1 MTRSLVFLV
10 AAFSIVAQTPE
21 IAVTIAFTEGPTS
34 DRDGNVYFSDIM
46 SQRIMKLSKT
56 GELSTFRT
64 NSNVSNG
71 LLIDPQGR
79 LIACEGAEFEIRSIM
94 PLRLISS

>member
-34 DRDGNVYFSDIM
+34 DRDGNVYGSVVRRMMLEKHILK
-46 SQRIMKLSKT
+46 R
-56 GELSTFRT
+56 
-64 NSNVSNG
+64 
-71 LLIDPQGR
+71 
-79 LIACEGAEFEIRSIM
+79 
-94 PLRLISS
+94 